1 MISVSR
7 LRRKPRHFQTF
18 TGLSVAQF
26 DHLVAQVQPA
36 YEATI
41 EQHRARPDRHRHAG
55 AGRPFRLAL
64 PERLLMG
71 LMYLRLYTGQ
81 SLLSFLF
88 DLDQSNVCRELNQ
101 RLLPVLLLVLPTPLR
116 EAPLRSG
123 RGTPKDTAGQNPPT
137 DEKTGKRKRR
147 INTLEE
153 LLREHPE
160 IKEVLIDA
168 TEQSIPQPE
177 EKLRRKRAYSGKR
190 HDHTIKTQIVASK
203 ELILHVFGGL
213 PGCLHDQMLLLAS
226 GVLHHVPEG
235 VTVRLDKGYEGTD
248 TRYPAVAV
256 QMPVKKRRGWQLTWL
271 GRAYNHLLS
280 VLRIPVE
287 HHFARLQTFGILG
300 QAYRGRAEA
309 HEEIFCLVSGLLNYR
324 RGGLFCLA

>member
-26 DHLVAQVQPA
+26 DLLLAQLQPA

-41 EQHRARPDRHRHAG
+41 EQHRARPDRHGPAG

-71 LMYLRLYTGQ
+71 LMYLRLYVGQ

-88 DLDQSNVCRELNQ
+88 DIDQSNVCRELNQ
-101 RLLPVLLLVLPTPLR
+101 RLLPVLMEILPTPLR
-116 EAPLRSG
+116 DAPLRTG
-123 RGTPKDTAGQNPPT
+123 AGTPADAAGQNPPT
-137 DEKTGKRKRR
+137 KEKTGNEKTGNEKTGNEKTGNEKTGKTKRR
-147 INTLEE
+147 INTLEA
-153 LLREHPE
+153 LLHEHPE

-168 TEQSIPQPE
+168 TEQAVPQPE
-177 EKLRRKRAYSGKR
+177 EKLRRKRAYSGKQ
-190 HDHTIKTQIVASK
+190 HDHTIKTQIVATK

-213 PGCLHDQMLLLAS
+213 PGCLHDQTLLFAS
-226 GVLHHVPEG
+226 GVLRQVPAG
-235 VTVRLDKGYEGTD
+235 VKVRLDKGYAGTD

-256 QMPVKKRRGWQLTWL
+256 QMPMR
-271 GRAYNHLLS
+271 
-280 VLRIPVE
+280 
-287 HHFARLQTFGILG
+287 
-300 QAYRGRAEA
+300 YRCR
-309 HEEIFCLVSGLLNYR
+309 
-324 RGGLFCLA
+324 